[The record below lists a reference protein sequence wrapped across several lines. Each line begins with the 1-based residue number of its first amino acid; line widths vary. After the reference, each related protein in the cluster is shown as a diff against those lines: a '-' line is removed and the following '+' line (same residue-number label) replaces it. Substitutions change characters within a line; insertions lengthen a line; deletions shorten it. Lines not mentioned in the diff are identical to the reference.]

1 MPDESVW
8 KRRFA
13 LYTAARIGGL
23 GIFLLG
29 VAIGYSN
36 LIRPGGW
43 PQVGAAI
50 AILGVI
56 DAMLAP
62 RLIKKAWEREDAGE
76 K

>member
-13 LYTAARIGGL
+13 LYTAARVGGL

-43 PQVGAAI
+43 PQVGAAV

-62 RLIKKAWEREDAGE
+62 RLIKKSWEREDACE

>member
-13 LYTAARIGGL
+13 LYTAARVGGL
-23 GIFLLG
+23 GIFLIG

-36 LIRPGGW
+36 LVRAGGW
-43 PQVGAAI
+43 PQLGAAV

-76 K
+76 Q

>member
-8 KRRFA
+8 KHRFA
-13 LYTAARIGGL
+13 LYTAARVGGL
-23 GIFLLG
+23 GIFLIG

-36 LIRPGGW
+36 LVRAGGW
-43 PQVGAAI
+43 PQLGAAV

-56 DAMLAP
+56 NAMLAP

-76 K
+76 Q

>member
-13 LYTAARIGGL
+13 LYTAARVGGL
-23 GIFLLG
+23 GIFLIG
-29 VAIGYSN
+29 VAVAYSN
-36 LIRPGGW
+36 LVRAGGW
-43 PQVGAAI
+43 PQLGAAV

-76 K
+76 Q